1 MSSQQRTTPKPA
13 SPDTEQHLQALIST
27 RRPNL
32 ACEKLDAEAVIYDV
46 QTGAVHHLEET
57 ALWLWEACDGH
68 RSPNELTTAC
78 AERFDVP
85 LAIAATHVKQGLH
98 HLRTRHL
105 LLTADEAGEPPPET
119 CGPSR
124 RELLNSG
131 ATRAILAAP
140 VISTFFATGANA
152 SGPSYSA
159 AFGPGGCKTPGY
171 SCVTPQDCCINPPDG
186 LCHETNLVCCV
197 KTDKAGCN
205 KDEDCCEYP
214 TASCNAGTCQ

>member
-1 MSSQQRTTPKPA
+1 MSSQQRTTPKPTC
-13 SPDTEQHLQALIST
+13 PETEQNLHALMPT

-32 ACEKLDAEAVIYDV
+32 ACETLDAEAVIYDV
-46 QTGAVHHLEET
+46 HTGAVHHLDET

-98 HLRTRHL
+98 HLRARHL
-105 LLTADEAGEPPPET
+105 LLNADEAGEPPPET

-159 AFGPGGCKTPGY
+159 AFGPGGCKTVGY
-171 SCVTPQDCCINPPDG
+171 SCSTSNDCCGGGPETACEDFKCCYKADG
-186 LCHETNLVCCV
+186 GPC
-197 KTDKAGCN
+197 DSDA
-205 KDEDCCEYP
+205 DCC
-214 TASCNAGTCQ
+214 SGLICNARNNCDRP